1 MKTGSQP
8 GGKPGFGR
16 GQVYTGDPDL
26 RESQLAGPN
35 PDQRHELMSVTDHR
49 AILGSTA
56 WATEADTEAF
66 AKKLAQALLALPDP
80 GHALIELHGDLGAGK
95 TTLARHLLRA
105 LGVQGRIKSPTY
117 GILESYQLGTIALS
131 HLDFYRF
138 NTPEEWEEAGLR
150 DLFAGPGLKLV
161 EWPERAAGHLP
172 PADLKLFIS
181 SLPGQED
188 EAAPR
193 QLRLQPG
200 SPTGW
205 QLARSLT

>member
-1 MKTGSQP
+1 MSIRDHSGI
-8 GGKPGFGR
+8 
-16 GQVYTGDPDL
+16 L
-26 RESQLAGPN
+26 ES
-35 PDQRHELMSVTDHR
+35 SVC
-49 AILGSTA
+49 AS
-56 WATEADTEAF
+56 EVDTEAC

-95 TTLARHLLRA
+95 TTFARYLLRA

-117 GILESYQLGTIALS
+117 GILESYQPGAIPLS

>member
-1 MKTGSQP
+1 MSIRDHSGI
-8 GGKPGFGR
+8 
-16 GQVYTGDPDL
+16 L
-26 RESQLAGPN
+26 ES
-35 PDQRHELMSVTDHR
+35 SV
-49 AILGSTA
+49 
-56 WATEADTEAF
+56 WASEADTEAC
-66 AKKLAQALLALPDP
+66 AQKLAQALLALPDP

-95 TTLARHLLRA
+95 TTFARHLLRA

-117 GILESYQLGTIALS
+117 GILESYQLGAIALS

-193 QLRLQPG
+193 ELRLQPG

-205 QLARSLT
+205 QLAQSLT

>member
-8 GGKPGFGR
+8 GQKPWFGR
-16 GQVYTGDPDL
+16 GQVHTGDPDL

-56 WATEADTEAF
+56 WATEADTQTF
-66 AKKLAQALLALPDP
+66 AQKLAQALLALPDP

-95 TTLARHLLRA
+95 TTFARYLLRA

-117 GILESYQLGTIALS
+117 GILESYQLGAIPLS

-193 QLRLQPG
+193 ELRLQPG

-205 QLARSLT
+205 QLAQSLT